1 MRAGIARIDTRR
13 RAFLA
18 PRMGPVRHDRD
29 GAERFRRIRL
39 AAAVCRLSVAAALA
53 AAAMPGGIAAALAD
67 CAPLARPPGFR
78 PAQDAERRAY
88 DAIEFTVLHDGRP
101 AAQTV
106 AGATCYQVYL
116 AEDGAATP
124 GVTAL
129 LARYRERLAE
139 TSARILFADRARIHA
154 RLSRAGR
161 ETWFRIDVQD
171 NEIDVTVL
179 HRQPLKPSL
188 TRPSG
193 RDHRLIGH
201 MPHYQDAAVDKHAD
215 AVRRFTV
222 QGRSERSTVE
232 VSGAVTEVTYR
243 AKARN
248 RLSSD
253 VEIQENYRVA
263 LRARGADILFT
274 DWRTTVARI
283 AERDRVTWL
292 RVTSQVSEIAVLAVE
307 VKLPAPEKR
316 PSDAALIAA
325 LAPDGRAMLVSGLGV
340 GAAAP
345 ARADRGIVA
354 QVVRLMRRDRALTLA
369 VVAHTDNLGDRAANL
384 ERSQAQAE
392 AIAAA
397 VVKQGIARGRI
408 GAIGAGPDRPV
419 ADNATVQGRA
429 ANRRIELVRDAT
441 RRPSGQ

>member
-1 MRAGIARIDTRR
+1 
-13 RAFLA
+13 
-18 PRMGPVRHDRD
+18 
-29 GAERFRRIRL
+29 
-39 AAAVCRLSVAAALA
+39 
-53 AAAMPGGIAAALAD
+53 MPGGIAAALAD

-78 PAQDAERRAY
+78 AAQNAELRAY

-201 MPHYQDAAVDKHAD
+201 MPHYHDVAADKHD
-215 AVRRFTV
+215 EELRRFTV
-222 QGRSERSTVE
+222 RSGNDRRTVE
-232 VSGAVTEVTYR
+232 VRGAVYQIAYQ
-243 AKARN
+243 AKSRD

-253 VEIQENYRVA
+253 AEIQENYRIA

-283 AERDRVTWL
+283 AERDRMTWL
-292 RVTSQVSEIAVLAVE
+292 QVTSQVSEVAVLAVE
-307 VKLPAPEKR
+307 AKLPAPEKR
-316 PSDAALIAA
+316 LTDAALAAA
-325 LAPDGRAMLVSGLGV
+325 LARDGRATLVSGLGV

-345 ARADRGIVA
+345 ARADRGMVA
-354 QVVRLMRRDRALTLA
+354 QLVRLMRRDRTLTLA
-369 VVAHTDNLGDRAANL
+369 IVAYSDDLGDRDANL
-384 ERSQAQAE
+384 KASQAQAE

-397 VVKQGIARGRI
+397 IVKQGIARERI

-429 ANRRIELVRDAT
+429 ANRRIELVR
-441 RRPSGQ
+441 Q